1 MVYALIFDFDG
12 VIIDTETPD
21 FASWQDVYRSYG
33 AELDPALWKSFI
45 GAGQGLFDVY
55 GHLEHLVGAQVDR
68 EHIRELRRRHYLD
81 VVAAQPVLPGVLEYV
96 SQARD
101 LGLKVGLAS
110 SSSRDWVLGHLASR
124 GLTRHFDVI
133 RCADNVSRVKPDPE
147 LYLRAV
153 ADLGTVPAQALAIED
168 SPNGV
173 TAAKGAGLYCV
184 AVPNGMTGDLQ
195 LDHADLTLSSLVDL
209 SLGELLARLDGH

>member
-1 MVYALIFDFDG
+1 M
-12 VIIDTETPD
+12 
-21 FASWQDVYRSYG
+21 
-33 AELDPALWKSFI
+33 
-45 GAGQGLFDVY
+45 
-55 GHLEHLVGAQVDR
+55 DR

-124 GLTRHFDVI
+124 GLLGHFDVI
-133 RCADNVSRVKPDPE
+133 RCADDVSRVKPDPE

-153 ADLGTVPAQALAIED
+153 ADLGAVPDQALAIED

-173 TAAKGAGLYCV
+173 TAAKGAGLY
-184 AVPNGMTGDLQ
+184 
-195 LDHADLTLSSLVDL
+195 
-209 SLGELLARLDGH
+209 

>member
-1 MVYALIFDFDG
+1 M
-12 VIIDTETPD
+12 
-21 FASWQDVYRSYG
+21 
-33 AELDPALWKSFI
+33 
-45 GAGQGLFDVY
+45 
-55 GHLEHLVGAQVDR
+55 DR

-124 GLTRHFDVI
+124 GLLGHFDVI
-133 RCADNVSRVKPDPE
+133 RCADDVSRVKPDPE

-153 ADLGTVPAQALAIED
+153 ADLGAVPDQALAIED